1 MFYFDVSI
9 PLKLKTLTYQYDE
22 ELNLKGFAVQVP
34 LKNKLV
40 EGIVIDK
47 TEKPEGIIQI
57 KRIHSI
63 LQKVYEEK
71 FIDFLKWISSY
82 YLSEMGSV
90 LRTTFF
96 EEVIAL
102 LKGKKI
108 KKKSKKKSLV
118 TKIVSF
124 PLENYSPKIE
134 TVSKIVNLT
143 KARNYKTVL
152 VHCPNFFYELRLMIE
167 VVREL
172 LSEDGTTLLIVPE
185 IKDAQIL
192 FNILSNFNERVVLL
206 HSDMTRSELLFS
218 IKEIIEDNAKVIVGT
233 RFALFAPA
241 KKLSLIMVA
250 QESSWLY
257 KAEESPRYN
266 TRDCAVMRGFIEGCP
281 VVLTDFMPST
291 TSYYNALI
299 GKYDLIDDFDYL
311 KHPEIKI
318 LRQPYQSI
326 FHPETLLYL
335 KLHQKEGVLV
345 TSPRSGYSLVRC
357 SECGEV
363 IKCEKCK
370 YSMIFRKS
378 LKILECLRCNVVM
391 KIPQQCPQCAG
402 FDMHS
407 VGVGIERI
415 TEELKNIFSGKNV
428 EIRELDLE
436 SEQFQGVWVS
446 QTGKIKKG
454 YSADFK
460 GGVIVDF
467 DFFLSIPDYR
477 AFENAFAKVLSI
489 CQLIRKDGVLFIQ
502 TRNPEGELFRFIRSK
517 NFKGFYLYELKHR
530 EQTGFPPFSRLIK
543 LMIKPKKRF
552 KEESLKKIKDILKTQ
567 ISGEVIGPIK
577 DQNKGY
583 FVFILRSRDKKKIT
597 EETKISLSI
606 LENFKDISFKIEV
619 DPVSLKI

>member
-40 EGIVIDK
+40 EGIVIDR

-63 LQKVYEEK
+63 LGKVYEEK

-108 KKKSKKKSLV
+108 RKKSKKKNV
-118 TKIVSF
+118 IPEIVSF
-124 PLENYSPKIE
+124 PLENYPSKIE

-143 KARNYKTVL
+143 KTKNYRTL
-152 VHCPNFFYELRLMIE
+152 LIHCPNFFYELKLMID
-167 VVREL
+167 VVKEL
-172 LSEDGTTLLIVPE
+172 LSEHKTTLLIVPE
-185 IKDAQIL
+185 IKDAQRL
-192 FNILSNFNERVVLL
+192 FNILRNFNERVVIL

-218 IKEIIEDNAKVIVGT
+218 IKEIIEDNAKVIIGT
-233 RFALFAPA
+233 RFALFAPV

-299 GKYDLIDDFDYL
+299 GKYDLIDDFNYL

-335 KLHQKEGVLV
+335 KLHQKDGVLV

-370 YSMIFRKS
+370 HSMIFRKS

-391 KIPQQCPQCAG
+391 KIPQQCPHCAG

-436 SEQFQGVWVS
+436 SEEFQGVWVS

-454 YSADFK
+454 YSTDFK

-489 CQLIRKDGVLFIQ
+489 SQLIRQDGVLFIQ
-502 TRNPEGELFRFIRSK
+502 TRNPESELFRFIRSK
-517 NFKGFYLYELKHR
+517 DFKGFYLYELKHR

-543 LMIKPKKRF
+543 LIIKPKKRF
-552 KEESLKKIKDILKTQ
+552 KEESLEKIRDILKRP

-577 DQNKGY
+577 DQNKGD

-597 EETKISLSI
+597 EEAKNSLTI
-606 LENFKDISFKIEV
+606 LENFKDISFKVEV